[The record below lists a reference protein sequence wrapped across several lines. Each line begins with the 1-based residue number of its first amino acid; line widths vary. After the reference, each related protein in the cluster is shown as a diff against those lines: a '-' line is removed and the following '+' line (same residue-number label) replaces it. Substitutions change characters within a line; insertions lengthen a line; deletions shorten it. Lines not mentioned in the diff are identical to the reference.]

1 MAKVISVR
9 CTRYIYYFQWQ
20 QLQLK
25 QKREAQEK
33 QKRAQHT
40 AQWQFRWRWRWRSEN
55 EKSVSFIFWFWCVHH
70 YCAFSF
76 SYFVA
81 VIVVIVIIYYYFI
94 RWISCAR
101 GQRVSSKPSAKPAS
115 RAQHMDAYLM
125 YTLNEIDYTFSC
137 SLGSIFN
144 SSIVLFL
151 VCVRVCFCMRSN
163 LDFSHSQAR
172 FKPNRN

>member
-9 CTRYIYYFQWQ
+9 CTRYIYYFQRQ
-20 QLQLK
+20 QLQLR
-25 QKREAQEK
+25 QKRKAQEK

-55 EKSVSFIFWFWCVHH
+55 EKSVSFIFWCVHH

>member
-25 QKREAQEK
+25 QKRKAQEK

-55 EKSVSFIFWFWCVHH
+55 EKSVSFIFWCVHH

-76 SYFVA
+76 SYSVA